1 MHAQPDQPTPG
12 NHRGH
17 SYKETH
23 MTFDFKTYQ
32 EQALTTALPSALNEE
47 YMLGNLAG
55 EVGEVLGAWSK
66 ARRDDWPREKLIEEL
81 KAEMGGVLWQLAG
94 TCEVFGL
101 SLQEVAEYNLHELA
115 DRKARNV
122 ISGSGNHR

>member
-1 MHAQPDQPTPG
+1 MELND
-12 NHRGH
+12 
-17 SYKETH
+17 
-23 MTFDFKTYQ
+23 YQ
-32 EQALTTALPSALNEE
+32 QNAMTTALPSALSEE

-55 EVGEVLGAWSK
+55 EAGEVLGAWSK

-101 SLQEVAEYNLHELA
+101 SLGEVAEYNLHELA
-115 DRKARNV
+115 DRKVRNV

>member
-1 MHAQPDQPTPG
+1 
-12 NHRGH
+12 
-17 SYKETH
+17 

-66 ARRDDWPREKLIEEL
+66 ARRDNWPREKLIEEL

-94 TCEVFGL
+94 VCEVFGL
-101 SLQEVAEYNLHELA
+101 SLEEVAEYNLHELA

>member
-1 MHAQPDQPTPG
+1 MELNDYQAQ
-12 NHRGH
+12 
-17 SYKETH
+17 
-23 MTFDFKTYQ
+23 
-32 EQALTTALPSALNEE
+32 AITTALPSALNEE

-66 ARRDDWPREKLIEEL
+66 AKRDDWPREKLIEEL

-101 SLQEVAEYNLHELA
+101 SLQEIAEYNLHELA
-115 DRKARNV
+115 DRKTRNV

>member
-1 MHAQPDQPTPG
+1 MELND
-12 NHRGH
+12 
-17 SYKETH
+17 
-23 MTFDFKTYQ
+23 YQ
-32 EQALTTALPSALNEE
+32 QKAMTTALPSALNEE

-66 ARRDDWPREKLIEEL
+66 ARRDNWPLEKLLEEL

-94 TCEVFGL
+94 VCEVFGL
-101 SLQEVAEYNLHELA
+101 SLGEVAEYNIHELA